1 MVSSVGASVSLI
13 CLVEPLPR
21 LEKLVWTK
29 GNRKIIPNSEYTI
42 VGGVSTTNQQQQSIE
57 TNDENSILTKSNN
70 LKNNIKVK
78 FEHVSVLSGGG
89 QGKLDHDFEDDTYS
103 SQQVRSG
110 NHDERDDR
118 GGSLRGEQIEGVT
131 STDGGKSV
139 SVLKSVLT
147 IKNVRKQDFGI
158 YRCKASNAY
167 GSRRVVIVL
176 REKSL
181 LGETSSFMNLS

>member
-1 MVSSVGASVSLI
+1 MISSVGASVSLI

-42 VGGVSTTNQQQQSIE
+42 VGGVSTTNQQQSIE
-57 TNDENSILTKSNN
+57 TNDENSILSKSNN

-78 FEHVSVLSGGG
+78 FEHVSVLNGGG
-89 QGKLDHDFEDDTYS
+89 EGKLDQDFEDDAYA

-118 GGSLRGEQIEGVT
+118 GGGQGGEQIEGVT

-181 LGETSSFMNLS
+181 LGETSIFI